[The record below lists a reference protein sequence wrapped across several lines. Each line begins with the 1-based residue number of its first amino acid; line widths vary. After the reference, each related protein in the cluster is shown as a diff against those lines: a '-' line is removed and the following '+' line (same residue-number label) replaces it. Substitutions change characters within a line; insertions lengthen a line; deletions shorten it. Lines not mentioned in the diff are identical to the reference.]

1 MIRFPNAKINLGLH
15 VISKRPDGFHELETV
30 FYPVKW
36 CDALEIVEAKNSD
49 DVFTLEIQGADF
61 GHVREN
67 ICYKAYELIVT
78 DHTLPA
84 LNCYLQKVIPHGAGL
99 GGGSAD
105 AAFTLKMI
113 DELFTLKITN
123 DDLLKYAS
131 QLGSDCSFFIYNKPM
146 MASGRGEIL
155 QPCNVDIEKYF
166 LVIVMPDVK
175 VNTNEAYQLIAPA
188 TPDIPLSA
196 IIQLP
201 VNEWKYALVNDFEKP
216 VFEKYPAIKEI
227 KTQLYK
233 SGAVYASMSGSGS
246 AVFGLFE
253 KPVDVKN
260 TFSDCIVWS
269 GN

>member
-15 VISKRPDGFHELETV
+15 VISKRSDGFHELETV

-36 CDALEIVEAKNSD
+36 CDALEIVEAEHTE
-49 DVFTLEIQGADF
+49 DVFTLEIQGADL

-67 ICYKAYELIVT
+67 ICYKAYELLVA
-78 DHTLPA
+78 DHQLPPM
-84 LNCYLQKVIPHGAGL
+84 NCYLQKVIPHGAGL

-113 DELFTLKITN
+113 NELFNLKITQ

-146 MASGRGEIL
+146 IATGRGEIL
-155 QPCNVDIEKYF
+155 QPCNVDIGKYF
-166 LVIVMPDVK
+166 LVLVMPDVR
-175 VNTNEAYQLIAPA
+175 VSTQEAYQMIKPSK
-188 TPDIPLSA
+188 PDLPLNA

-201 VNEWKYALVNDFEKP
+201 VNDWKHALINDFEKP
-216 VFEKYPAIKEI
+216 VFEKYPAIKNI

-233 SGAVYASMSGSGS
+233 SGAVYASMSGSGA
-246 AVFGLFE
+246 AVFGIFE
-253 KPVDVKN
+253 KPIDVKDAFRN
-260 TFSDCIVWS
+260 CIVWTS
-269 GN
+269 F